1 MTRPKKEEMYRNH
14 RITVR
19 FTETEFSIIK
29 TAAKQANMSL
39 ASYVRTQVLK
49 GKVQTKI
56 EIVADVPEIKKLLA
70 EFGKIGSNLNQI
82 AKYFNQGGILS
93 QEMRGEINKRLR
105 DLYEM
110 KYKVM
115 EMAGDFHGKHIAS
128 KNADYGEAERYLI
141 FQHDEYT
148 QKPILDENGHML
160 IREEYYLDGINCDP
174 FTFAAECQ
182 ETNAYFHKNQSY
194 NEIKSHHYII
204 SFDPKDRDEHGLTGE
219 LAQQL
224 GVEYAKE
231 NFPGHQALVCTHT
244 DGHNGSGNIHVH
256 IVINSI
262 RKYDTEPQPY
272 MEFDRDSK
280 AGYKHHL
287 SDRYRIYLK
296 QKVMDMCT
304 ANGLNQVDLLTPAE
318 RKISEKEYWAKRRG
332 QKKLDKH
339 NAQLEKKGLTPRQ
352 TTFQTEKQYLRD
364 AIDTVTSQAISQE
377 DFSRLLSE
385 KYNITF
391 KVSRGR
397 YSYLHPNRSKYIT
410 GRSLGT
416 LYEEK
421 HLLQIFQENST
432 SQITENPV
440 PDISQVVN
448 SSTPT
453 VSAYTATTTEAPHT
467 FLFIKSDLR
476 LVTDLQHCIKA
487 QQSQAYAQKVKL
499 SNLKMMAQTVAYVQE
514 HGFQS
519 KADLDTALSDASAQS
534 TDARN
539 TLKSTENT
547 LKNVNEQIH
556 YTGQYLANKSIYSD
570 YRKSRNKEKF
580 YDDHRAELTL
590 YESALRIL
598 KEKSQ
603 GNKLPTLK
611 MLREEKNRLT
621 ELQTMQ
627 REDFNARREHEREL
641 RTVCSNVDIILGT
654 SQAQNRQ
661 REHTQEKS

>member
-1 MTRPKKEEMYRNH
+1 M
-14 RITVR
+14 
-19 FTETEFSIIK
+19 
-29 TAAKQANMSL
+29 A
-39 ASYVRTQVLK
+39 
-49 GKVQTKI
+49 
-56 EIVADVPEIKKLLA
+56 
-70 EFGKIGSNLNQI
+70 
-82 AKYFNQGGILS
+82 IL
-93 QEMRGEINKRLR
+93 
-105 DLYEM
+105 
-110 KYKVM
+110 
-115 EMAGDFHGKHIAS
+115 KHIAS

-410 GRSLGT
+410 GRGLGT

-421 HLLQIFQENST
+421 HLMQIFQENST
-432 SQITENPV
+432 SQITEKPV

-519 KADLDTALSDASAQS
+519 KADLETALSDASAQS

-621 ELQTMQ
+621 ELQTLQ

-654 SQAQNRQ
+654 SQVQNRQ

>member
-1 MTRPKKEEMYRNH
+1 M
-14 RITVR
+14 
-19 FTETEFSIIK
+19 
-29 TAAKQANMSL
+29 A
-39 ASYVRTQVLK
+39 
-49 GKVQTKI
+49 
-56 EIVADVPEIKKLLA
+56 
-70 EFGKIGSNLNQI
+70 
-82 AKYFNQGGILS
+82 IL
-93 QEMRGEINKRLR
+93 
-105 DLYEM
+105 
-110 KYKVM
+110 
-115 EMAGDFHGKHIAS
+115 KHIAS

-182 ETNAYFHKNQSY
+182 ETNAYFHKNQAY

-219 LAQQL
+219 LAQQI

-339 NAQLEKKGLTPRQ
+339 NAELEKKGLTPRQ

-364 AIDTVTSQAISQE
+364 AIDTVASQAISQE

-432 SQITENPV
+432 AQITKNPV

-448 SSTPT
+448 SSTQP
-453 VSAYTATTTEAPHT
+453 VSPHTATTAEAPHT

-519 KADLDTALSDASAQS
+519 KEELDAALSDASAQS

-539 TLKSTENT
+539 TLKTTEDT

-611 MLREEKNRLT
+611 MLHEEKNRLT

-641 RTVCSNVDIILGT
+641 RTVCSNIDIILGT
-654 SQAQNRQ
+654 SQVQNRQ

>member
-1 MTRPKKEEMYRNH
+1 M
-14 RITVR
+14 
-19 FTETEFSIIK
+19 
-29 TAAKQANMSL
+29 A
-39 ASYVRTQVLK
+39 
-49 GKVQTKI
+49 
-56 EIVADVPEIKKLLA
+56 
-70 EFGKIGSNLNQI
+70 
-82 AKYFNQGGILS
+82 IL
-93 QEMRGEINKRLR
+93 
-105 DLYEM
+105 
-110 KYKVM
+110 
-115 EMAGDFHGKHIAS
+115 KHIAS

-194 NEIKSHHYII
+194 NDIKSHHYII

-364 AIDTVTSQAISQE
+364 AIDTVASQAISQE

-519 KADLDTALSDASAQS
+519 KADLDAALSDASAQS

-654 SQAQNRQ
+654 SQVQNRQ

>member
-1 MTRPKKEEMYRNH
+1 M
-14 RITVR
+14 
-19 FTETEFSIIK
+19 
-29 TAAKQANMSL
+29 A
-39 ASYVRTQVLK
+39 
-49 GKVQTKI
+49 
-56 EIVADVPEIKKLLA
+56 
-70 EFGKIGSNLNQI
+70 
-82 AKYFNQGGILS
+82 IL
-93 QEMRGEINKRLR
+93 
-105 DLYEM
+105 
-110 KYKVM
+110 
-115 EMAGDFHGKHIAS
+115 KHIAS

-318 RKISEKEYWAKRRG
+318 RKLSEKEYWAKRRG

-339 NAQLEKKGLTPRQ
+339 NAELEKKGLTPRQ

-364 AIDTVTSQAISQE
+364 AIDTVASQAISQE

-421 HLLQIFQENST
+421 HLMQIFQENST

-519 KADLDTALSDASAQS
+519 KADLEAALSDASAQS
-534 TDARN
+534 TNARN

-621 ELQTMQ
+621 ELQTLQ

-654 SQAQNRQ
+654 SQVQNRQ

>member
-1 MTRPKKEEMYRNH
+1 MTFM
-14 RITVR
+14 
-19 FTETEFSIIK
+19 
-29 TAAKQANMSL
+29 A
-39 ASYVRTQVLK
+39 
-49 GKVQTKI
+49 
-56 EIVADVPEIKKLLA
+56 
-70 EFGKIGSNLNQI
+70 
-82 AKYFNQGGILS
+82 IL
-93 QEMRGEINKRLR
+93 
-105 DLYEM
+105 
-110 KYKVM
+110 
-115 EMAGDFHGKHIAS
+115 KHIAS
-128 KNADYGEAERYLI
+128 KNADYREAERYLI

-332 QKKLDKH
+332 QKNLDKH
-339 NAQLEKKGLTPRQ
+339 NTELEKKGLTPRQ

-364 AIDTVTSQAISQE
+364 AIDTVASQAISQE

-519 KADLDTALSDASAQS
+519 KADLDAALSDASAQS

-539 TLKSTENT
+539 TLKSTEDT

-556 YTGQYLANKSIYSD
+556 YTGQYFANKETYSKFVKSKIKGK
-570 YRKSRNKEKF
+570 YRKEHASEIQAFEEARDWLKSFYQDGKMTSIKDLKIQKNNLQQTIDSDKESIK
-580 YDDHRAELTL
+580 
-590 YESALRIL
+590 SL
-598 KEKSQ
+598 KEK
-603 GNKLPTLK
+603 LK
-611 MLREEKNRLT
+611 DLETADQNIDAILHMQIPEKRK
-621 ELQTMQ
+621 
-627 REDFNARREHEREL
+627 
-641 RTVCSNVDIILGT
+641 
-654 SQAQNRQ
+654 
-661 REHTQEKS
+661 EKSIEPER

>member
-1 MTRPKKEEMYRNH
+1 M
-14 RITVR
+14 
-19 FTETEFSIIK
+19 
-29 TAAKQANMSL
+29 A
-39 ASYVRTQVLK
+39 
-49 GKVQTKI
+49 
-56 EIVADVPEIKKLLA
+56 
-70 EFGKIGSNLNQI
+70 
-82 AKYFNQGGILS
+82 IL
-93 QEMRGEINKRLR
+93 
-105 DLYEM
+105 
-110 KYKVM
+110 
-115 EMAGDFHGKHIAS
+115 KHIAS
-128 KNADYGEAERYLI
+128 KNADYREAERYLI

-339 NAQLEKKGLTPRQ
+339 NAELEKKGLTPRQ

-364 AIDTVTSQAISQE
+364 AIDTVASQAISQE

-519 KADLDTALSDASAQS
+519 KADLEAALSDASAQS
-534 TDARN
+534 TNARN

-654 SQAQNRQ
+654 SQVQNRQ

>member
-1 MTRPKKEEMYRNH
+1 M
-14 RITVR
+14 
-19 FTETEFSIIK
+19 
-29 TAAKQANMSL
+29 A
-39 ASYVRTQVLK
+39 
-49 GKVQTKI
+49 
-56 EIVADVPEIKKLLA
+56 
-70 EFGKIGSNLNQI
+70 
-82 AKYFNQGGILS
+82 IL
-93 QEMRGEINKRLR
+93 
-105 DLYEM
+105 
-110 KYKVM
+110 
-115 EMAGDFHGKHIAS
+115 KHIAS

-194 NEIKSHHYII
+194 NDIKSHHYII

-262 RKYDTEPQPY
+262 RKYDTNPQPY

-364 AIDTVTSQAISQE
+364 AIDTVASQAISQE

-391 KVSRGR
+391 KVRRGR

-416 LYEEK
+416 IYEEK

-519 KADLDTALSDASAQS
+519 KADLDAALSDASAQS

-570 YRKSRNKEKF
+570 YRKSRHKEKF

-654 SQAQNRQ
+654 SQVQNRQ
-661 REHTQEKS
+661 HEHTQEKS

>member
-1 MTRPKKEEMYRNH
+1 M
-14 RITVR
+14 
-19 FTETEFSIIK
+19 
-29 TAAKQANMSL
+29 A
-39 ASYVRTQVLK
+39 
-49 GKVQTKI
+49 
-56 EIVADVPEIKKLLA
+56 
-70 EFGKIGSNLNQI
+70 
-82 AKYFNQGGILS
+82 IL
-93 QEMRGEINKRLR
+93 
-105 DLYEM
+105 
-110 KYKVM
+110 
-115 EMAGDFHGKHIAS
+115 KHIAS

-304 ANGLNQVDLLTPAE
+304 ANGLNQVDLLTHAE

-332 QKKLDKH
+332 QKNLDKY
-339 NAQLEKKGLTPRQ
+339 NAELEKKGLTPRQ

-364 AIDTVTSQAISQE
+364 AIDTVASQATSQE

-410 GRSLGT
+410 GRNLGT

-421 HLLQIFQENST
+421 HLLQIFQENSAA
-432 SQITENPV
+432 QITENPI

-448 SSTPT
+448 SSTPP
-453 VSAYTATTTEAPHT
+453 VSAHTATTAEAPHT

-519 KADLDTALSDASAQS
+519 KADLDAALSDASAQS

-539 TLKSTENT
+539 TLKSTEDT
-547 LKNVNEQIH
+547 LKNINEQIH

-603 GNKLPTLK
+603 GSKLPTVK

-621 ELQTMQ
+621 ELQTVQ

-654 SQAQNRQ
+654 SQVQNRQ

>member
-1 MTRPKKEEMYRNH
+1 M
-14 RITVR
+14 
-19 FTETEFSIIK
+19 
-29 TAAKQANMSL
+29 A
-39 ASYVRTQVLK
+39 
-49 GKVQTKI
+49 
-56 EIVADVPEIKKLLA
+56 
-70 EFGKIGSNLNQI
+70 
-82 AKYFNQGGILS
+82 IL
-93 QEMRGEINKRLR
+93 
-105 DLYEM
+105 
-110 KYKVM
+110 
-115 EMAGDFHGKHIAS
+115 KHIAS

-332 QKKLDKH
+332 QKNLDKH
-339 NAQLEKKGLTPRQ
+339 NVELEKKGLTPRQ

-364 AIDTVTSQAISQE
+364 AIDTVASQATSQE
-377 DFSRLLSE
+377 EFSRLLSE

-421 HLLQIFQENST
+421 HLLQMFQENST
-432 SQITENPV
+432 AQITENPV

-448 SSTPT
+448 SSIPP
-453 VSAYTATTTEAPHT
+453 VSTHTATTADAPHT

-519 KADLDTALSDASAQS
+519 KADLDAALSAASAQS

-539 TLKSTENT
+539 TLKSTEDT
-547 LKNVNEQIH
+547 LKSINEQIH
-556 YTGQYLANKSIYSD
+556 YTGQYLANKSLYSD

-590 YESALRIL
+590 YESALRML

-621 ELQTMQ
+621 ELQTVQ

-654 SQAQNRQ
+654 SRVQNRQ

>member
-1 MTRPKKEEMYRNH
+1 MTFM
-14 RITVR
+14 
-19 FTETEFSIIK
+19 
-29 TAAKQANMSL
+29 A
-39 ASYVRTQVLK
+39 
-49 GKVQTKI
+49 
-56 EIVADVPEIKKLLA
+56 
-70 EFGKIGSNLNQI
+70 
-82 AKYFNQGGILS
+82 IL
-93 QEMRGEINKRLR
+93 
-105 DLYEM
+105 
-110 KYKVM
+110 
-115 EMAGDFHGKHIAS
+115 KHIAS
-128 KNADYGEAERYLI
+128 KNADYREAERYLI

-182 ETNAYFHKNQSY
+182 ETNAYFHKNQAY

-219 LAQQL
+219 LAQQI

-339 NAQLEKKGLTPRQ
+339 NAELEKKGLTPRQ

-364 AIDTVTSQAISQE
+364 AIDTVASQAISQE

-432 SQITENPV
+432 AQITKNPV

-448 SSTPT
+448 SSTQP
-453 VSAYTATTTEAPHT
+453 VSPHTATTAEAPHT

-519 KADLDTALSDASAQS
+519 KEELDAALSDASAQS

-539 TLKSTENT
+539 TLKTTEDT

-611 MLREEKNRLT
+611 MLHEEKNRLT

-641 RTVCSNVDIILGT
+641 RTVCSNIDIILGT
-654 SQAQNRQ
+654 SQVQNRQ

>member
-1 MTRPKKEEMYRNH
+1 MTFM
-14 RITVR
+14 
-19 FTETEFSIIK
+19 
-29 TAAKQANMSL
+29 A
-39 ASYVRTQVLK
+39 
-49 GKVQTKI
+49 
-56 EIVADVPEIKKLLA
+56 
-70 EFGKIGSNLNQI
+70 
-82 AKYFNQGGILS
+82 IL
-93 QEMRGEINKRLR
+93 
-105 DLYEM
+105 
-110 KYKVM
+110 
-115 EMAGDFHGKHIAS
+115 KHIAS

-332 QKKLDKH
+332 QKNLDKH
-339 NAQLEKKGLTPRQ
+339 NVELEKKGLTPRQ

-364 AIDTVTSQAISQE
+364 AIDTVASQATSQE
-377 DFSRLLSE
+377 EFSRLLSE

-519 KADLDTALSDASAQS
+519 KADLDAALSAASAQS

-539 TLKSTENT
+539 TLKSTEDT

-556 YTGQYLANKSIYSD
+556 YTGQYLANKSLYSD

-621 ELQTMQ
+621 ELQTVQ

-654 SQAQNRQ
+654 SRVQNRQ

>member
-1 MTRPKKEEMYRNH
+1 MTFM
-14 RITVR
+14 
-19 FTETEFSIIK
+19 
-29 TAAKQANMSL
+29 A
-39 ASYVRTQVLK
+39 
-49 GKVQTKI
+49 
-56 EIVADVPEIKKLLA
+56 
-70 EFGKIGSNLNQI
+70 
-82 AKYFNQGGILS
+82 IL
-93 QEMRGEINKRLR
+93 
-105 DLYEM
+105 
-110 KYKVM
+110 
-115 EMAGDFHGKHIAS
+115 KHIAS

-182 ETNAYFHKNQSY
+182 ETNAYFHKNQAY

-219 LAQQL
+219 LAQQI

-339 NAQLEKKGLTPRQ
+339 NAELEKKGLTPRQ

-364 AIDTVTSQAISQE
+364 AIDTVASQAISKE

-432 SQITENPV
+432 AQITKNPV

-448 SSTPT
+448 SSTQP
-453 VSAYTATTTEAPHT
+453 VSPHTATTAEAPHT

-519 KADLDTALSDASAQS
+519 KEELDAALSDASAQS

-539 TLKSTENT
+539 TLKTTEDT

-611 MLREEKNRLT
+611 MLHEEKNRLT

-641 RTVCSNVDIILGT
+641 RTVCSNIDIILGT
-654 SQAQNRQ
+654 SQVQNRQ

>member
-1 MTRPKKEEMYRNH
+1 MTFM
-14 RITVR
+14 
-19 FTETEFSIIK
+19 
-29 TAAKQANMSL
+29 A
-39 ASYVRTQVLK
+39 
-49 GKVQTKI
+49 
-56 EIVADVPEIKKLLA
+56 
-70 EFGKIGSNLNQI
+70 
-82 AKYFNQGGILS
+82 IL
-93 QEMRGEINKRLR
+93 
-105 DLYEM
+105 
-110 KYKVM
+110 
-115 EMAGDFHGKHIAS
+115 KHIAS

-224 GVEYAKE
+224 GVEYAKK

-332 QKKLDKH
+332 QKNLDKH
-339 NAQLEKKGLTPRQ
+339 NTELEKKGLTPRQ

-364 AIDTVTSQAISQE
+364 AIDTVASQATSQE
-377 DFSRLLSE
+377 EFSRLLSK

-432 SQITENPV
+432 AQITKNPV

-448 SSTPT
+448 SLTQP
-453 VSAYTATTTEAPHT
+453 VSPHTATTAEAPHT

-499 SNLKMMAQTVAYVQE
+499 SNLKMMAQTVAYIQE

-519 KADLDTALSDASAQS
+519 KEDLDTALSDASAQS

-539 TLKSTENT
+539 TLKTTEDT

-621 ELQTMQ
+621 ELQAVQ
-627 REDFNARREHEREL
+627 REDFNARREYEREL

-654 SQAQNRQ
+654 SQVQNRQ
-661 REHTQEKS
+661 HEHTQEKS

>member
-1 MTRPKKEEMYRNH
+1 M
-14 RITVR
+14 
-19 FTETEFSIIK
+19 
-29 TAAKQANMSL
+29 A
-39 ASYVRTQVLK
+39 
-49 GKVQTKI
+49 
-56 EIVADVPEIKKLLA
+56 
-70 EFGKIGSNLNQI
+70 
-82 AKYFNQGGILS
+82 IL
-93 QEMRGEINKRLR
+93 
-105 DLYEM
+105 
-110 KYKVM
+110 
-115 EMAGDFHGKHIAS
+115 KHISS

-148 QKPILDENGHML
+148 QEPILDENGHML

-194 NEIKSHHYII
+194 NDIKSHHYII

-262 RKYDTEPQPY
+262 RKYDTKPQPY

-364 AIDTVTSQAISQE
+364 AIDTVASQAISQE

-519 KADLDTALSDASAQS
+519 KADLDAALSDASAQS

-654 SQAQNRQ
+654 SQVQNRQ

>member
-1 MTRPKKEEMYRNH
+1 MTFM
-14 RITVR
+14 
-19 FTETEFSIIK
+19 
-29 TAAKQANMSL
+29 A
-39 ASYVRTQVLK
+39 
-49 GKVQTKI
+49 
-56 EIVADVPEIKKLLA
+56 
-70 EFGKIGSNLNQI
+70 
-82 AKYFNQGGILS
+82 IL
-93 QEMRGEINKRLR
+93 
-105 DLYEM
+105 
-110 KYKVM
+110 
-115 EMAGDFHGKHIAS
+115 KHIAS

-332 QKKLDKH
+332 QKNLDKH
-339 NAQLEKKGLTPRQ
+339 NVELEKKGLTPRQ

-364 AIDTVTSQAISQE
+364 AIDTVASQATSQE
-377 DFSRLLSE
+377 EFSRLLSE

-421 HLLQIFQENST
+421 HLLQMFQENST
-432 SQITENPV
+432 AQITENPV

-448 SSTPT
+448 SSIPP
-453 VSAYTATTTEAPHT
+453 VSTHIATTAEAPHT

-519 KADLDTALSDASAQS
+519 KADLDAALSAASAQS

-539 TLKSTENT
+539 TLKSTEDT
-547 LKNVNEQIH
+547 LKSINEQIH
-556 YTGQYLANKSIYSD
+556 YTGQYLANKSLYSD

-590 YESALRIL
+590 YESALRML

-621 ELQTMQ
+621 ELQTVQ

-654 SQAQNRQ
+654 SRVQNRQ

>member
-1 MTRPKKEEMYRNH
+1 MTFM
-14 RITVR
+14 
-19 FTETEFSIIK
+19 
-29 TAAKQANMSL
+29 A
-39 ASYVRTQVLK
+39 
-49 GKVQTKI
+49 
-56 EIVADVPEIKKLLA
+56 
-70 EFGKIGSNLNQI
+70 
-82 AKYFNQGGILS
+82 IL
-93 QEMRGEINKRLR
+93 
-105 DLYEM
+105 
-110 KYKVM
+110 
-115 EMAGDFHGKHIAS
+115 KHIAS

-194 NEIKSHHYII
+194 NDIKSHHYII

-262 RKYDTEPQPY
+262 RKYDTKPQPY

-304 ANGLNQVDLLTPAE
+304 ANGLSQVDLLTPAE

-364 AIDTVTSQAISQE
+364 AIDTVASQAISQE

-391 KVSRGR
+391 KVRRGR

-519 KADLDTALSDASAQS
+519 KADLDAALSDASAQS

-654 SQAQNRQ
+654 SQVQNRQ